1 MSEISF
7 LDLSEMQ
14 LIPVT
19 MLAYA
24 SFWLD
29 PSEVEALVGVRGK

>member
-1 MSEISF
+1 
-7 LDLSEMQ
+7 MQ

-19 MLAYA
+19 MLAFA

-29 PSEVEALVGVRGK
+29 PSEVEALVGVKGE